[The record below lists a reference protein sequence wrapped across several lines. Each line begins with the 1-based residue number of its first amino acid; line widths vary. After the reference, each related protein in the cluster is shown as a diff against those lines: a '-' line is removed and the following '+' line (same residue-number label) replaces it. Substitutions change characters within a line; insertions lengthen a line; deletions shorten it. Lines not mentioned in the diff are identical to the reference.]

1 MWSHALCA
9 SVMTAPLPL
18 VVPCDARR
26 SLPRTFLS
34 ADVIPR
40 ASHDAGGA
48 DLGRAPFVYAIAR
61 MVAKSHDDGEPL
73 EEGYYGNLTPEQE
86 KALKDVWA
94 MLLDIWSR
102 NVERSDEL
110 ARLGGP
116 QKAHTGQELGDVS
129 HKKSDAGKQKEAAH
143 EHGCRFITTAVEKY
157 GGRYLAYM
165 FWRTVMMD
173 PPDHFVLRFLRARN
187 FHTSEAVDMLIGA
200 LMFRLDINLEDIL
213 LQGEYGFR
221 NERGFLDQYRR
232 GISYIQGSTEKNE
245 LPIYFIHVGRHYTH
259 EQNMD
264 ALQKFIVL
272 SMENSRLLC
281 SPPVEKIIILFDL
294 RGFGLKNADWQA
306 MSFILKCMEAYY
318 PESIRRIYIHS
329 APWIFKGI
337 WSAIQPLLNED
348 VHAKIKFS
356 SSAKDLTDFIPMSRI
371 PVDMGG
377 TMDWTWQY
385 AEPEE
390 GENDIHKDTQTRDA
404 VQKEWDELQQ
414 QFLDATQQWI
424 RGDADADA
432 RHVLVKQLR
441 LKYYQIAPYVRAR
454 NVYQRKGIVRDDFL
468 VHWDYPQK
476 DSSLL
481 TQDVNE
487 ADCATQLVSW
497 LREQGHDTLESSV
510 GGSHTPCASC
520 VATNMASRDAAA
532 ADERDAPEEQ
542 QRSPGAHEQDAA
554 EQDATDTPDEDDEG
568 DDDSDGD
575 DDAAVHAQDF
585 DMDDEECTMWQDA
598 EEFSETDVSPEFA
611 HVKVSRRRSMQNDAE
626 LHADMERTREAIQL
640 FLNSQVREAEELC
653 VDGADHRLY
662 LSAGMS
668 LLNSVKCLMTFEPD
682 DMQMAIKSCKHT
694 IRIARVL
701 RAKRRKLPKIMPG
714 KSQPPLPATLLEQ
727 HAELVYAES
736 LLCKSI
742 VGIVYAGDTIGLIR
756 EAMSL
761 RKAYQYFRALLRA
774 MEQAED
780 AKDASR
786 GHSDAPPVDEDLR
799 SGVCFGMGGCM
810 LVLSLLEP
818 RLLKFMEGVGFE
830 ADRSKA
836 LEFFERAG
844 GWSRVHHEPGLS
856 AAQEGLR
863 RPLCDLAILVYHL
876 SVPTM
881 MPVPDV
887 DVRLADHVLSW
898 NRKRFPHGIS
908 YLFFSSLLYACQA
921 LPDKAVHSFRLA
933 IDAQNEYRQFHHL
946 VFWRLAL
953 TYLGTCD
960 YTPAYECFD
969 LLSHEF
975 HWSQCVYQY
984 AKAAVLFE
992 QSSEH
997 HMQAETIMRTVPG
1010 LVRKMAGRHM
1020 PFEHFV
1026 VRKAEKF
1033 VSPPPFGLPAMEF
1046 AYLWHCLAQ
1055 TPVYLL
1061 VEEHLERI
1069 DHVLR
1074 HLGQYESP
1082 AAFPGGAQAF
1092 YSQHC
1097 LAHFLRGVV
1106 LRYAAFPK
1114 KYTVVQTPRHEHLPV
1129 AQMASDAAHALH
1141 TVCADGQHLDAV
1153 DRYLVYFAHYELGKL
1168 YTAQGEF
1175 AKARCEFEL
1184 IQSRKPLVPQ
1194 DSPIPLKS
1202 GKASYLLSHMCQMR
1216 ANFAMS
1222 SMPRHAAP
1230 PPHRPPHG
1238 PPKATSSRPPSE
1250 ASRAAPSSATARTP
1264 VPTTHYNDIPETLTR
1279 TSADRRRDLG
1289 RRARQS
1295 RLLS

>member
-1 MWSHALCA
+1 
-9 SVMTAPLPL
+9 
-18 VVPCDARR
+18 
-26 SLPRTFLS
+26 
-34 ADVIPR
+34 
-40 ASHDAGGA
+40 
-48 DLGRAPFVYAIAR
+48 
-61 MVAKSHDDGEPL
+61 MVATSNDYGEPV
-73 EEGYYGNLTPEQE
+73 EGGYYGNLTPEQE
-86 KALKDVWA
+86 KALKDVWV
-94 MLLDIWSR
+94 MLLDIWSQ

-110 ARLGGP
+110 ERLGGP
-116 QKAHTGQELGDVS
+116 KKAHTGNELSDVH
-129 HKKSDAGKQKEAAH
+129 HKKAGAGKQKDAAH
-143 EHGCRFITTAVEKY
+143 EQNFRFVTTAVEKY
-157 GGRYLAYM
+157 GGKYLAYM

-173 PPDHFVLRFLRARN
+173 PPDHFILRFLRARN
-187 FHTSEAVDMLIGA
+187 FHTNEAVDMLIGA

-213 LQGEYGFR
+213 LQGECGFR

-232 GISYIQGSTEKNE
+232 GISYIQGSTEKHE

-281 SPPVEKIIILFDL
+281 SPPMEKTIILFDL

-337 WSAIQPLLNED
+337 WSALQPLLNED

-356 SSAKDLTDFIPMSRI
+356 SSAKDLTDYIPMSRI
-371 PVDMGG
+371 PLDMGG
-377 TMDWTWQY
+377 TMDWKWQY

-404 VQKEWDELQQ
+404 IQKEWDELQK
-414 QFLDATQQWI
+414 QFLDSTQQWI
-424 RGDADADA
+424 RGEGDAQA
-432 RHVLVKQLR
+432 RQVLVKQLR

-454 NVYQRKGIVRDDFL
+454 NVYQRKGIVLDDFR

-476 DSSLL
+476 DGSVL
-481 TQDVNE
+481 TQDVNR
-487 ADCATQLVSW
+487 AHCATQLVAW
-497 LREQGHDTLESSV
+497 LHENGHDTLESSV
-510 GGSHTPCASC
+510 GGSKMPCTSIADSN
-520 VATNMASRDAAA
+520 AESQEAAPPAREEDANEHGTSTQHQRSSDAAEH
-532 ADERDAPEEQ
+532 DR
-542 QRSPGAHEQDAA
+542 A
-554 EQDATDTPDEDDEG
+554 EQDATDTPEDDDDG

-575 DDAAVHAQDF
+575 EDQAVQAQDF
-585 DMDDEECTMWQDA
+585 DMDDEECSMWKDA
-598 EEFSETDVSPEFA
+598 EDFSEMGISPSYTT
-611 HVKVSRRRSMQNDAE
+611 VKVSRKHSMQSDAE
-626 LHADMERTREAIQL
+626 LCADMVRAHEAIEL
-640 FLNSQVREAEELC
+640 FLNSQMREAEDLC

-668 LLNSVKCLMTFEPD
+668 LINSVKCLMTFEPD
-682 DMQMAIKSCKHT
+682 DMQMAIQCCKHT
-694 IRIARVL
+694 TNVARAL
-701 RAKRRKLPKIMPG
+701 RRKRSKLSKIMPG
-714 KSQPPLPATLLEQ
+714 RSQSPLPQTLLEQ

-736 LLCKSI
+736 MLCKSI
-742 VGIVYAGDTIGLIR
+742 VGIMYAGDTIGLIR

-761 RKAYQYFRALLRA
+761 RKAYQCFRALLRA
-774 MEQAED
+774 MEPANE
-780 AKDASR
+780 ASETTDSQ
-786 GHSDAPPVDEDLR
+786 GEASHAPVDQDLR
-799 SGVCFGMGGCM
+799 SGVYFGMGSCM

-844 GWSRVHHEPGLS
+844 GWSRSQHEPGLS

-898 NRKRFPHGIS
+898 NLKRFPRGIS

-921 LPDKAVHSFRLA
+921 LPDKAAHSFRLA
-933 IDAQNEYRQFHHL
+933 IDSQNEYRQLHHL
-946 VFWRLAL
+946 CFWRLSL

-960 YTPAYECFD
+960 YPKAYECFD

-975 HWSQCVYQY
+975 HWSKCVYQY

-997 HMQAETIMRTVPG
+997 HIQAETIMHTVPG
-1010 LVRKMAGRHM
+1010 LVHKMAGRHM

-1033 VSPPPFGLPAMEF
+1033 VNPPPFGLPAMEF

-1055 TPVYLL
+1055 TPVFLL

-1069 DHVLR
+1069 AHVLR
-1074 HLGQYESP
+1074 HLSQYESP
-1082 AAFPGGAQAF
+1082 AAFPGGAQAY

-1097 LAHFLRGVV
+1097 LAHFLRGVA

-1114 KYTVVQTPRHEHLPV
+1114 KYTVVQLPV
-1129 AQMASDAAHALH
+1129 HKHLNVPQMAADATHALH
-1141 TVCADGQHLDAV
+1141 TVCTDGQHLDAV

-1168 YTAQGEF
+1168 YIAQGDL

-1194 DSPIPLKS
+1194 DSSIPLKS

-1216 ANFAMS
+1216 ANFALT
-1222 SMPRHAAP
+1222 SMPRHVP
-1230 PPHRPPHG
+1230 PPPHG
-1238 PPKATSSRPPSE
+1238 PPQGPPQGPPRSASLRPQGEASRPP
-1250 ASRAAPSSATARTP
+1250 PSSATARTH
-1264 VPTTHYNDIPETLTR
+1264 VPTTHYNDIPETLARPT
-1279 TSADRRRDLG
+1279 ADRRRDMG